1 MVHLLSDRGKSL
13 CVTVRCLHSTLLPW
27 GRADTKATEG
37 DETGYKVVSLTTL
50 LDLLL
55 LRSSEG
61 REGRCSGGC
70 QSAATM
76 AGPCIPEN
84 VCFAAFN
91 FLERSPGWNFPC
103 LACSV
108 CLGRAGKPL
117 DVGGPSCHVSS
128 ALSQK

>member
-1 MVHLLSDRGKSL
+1 MCHSEVSSQHTAPLGK
-13 CVTVRCLHSTLLPW
+13 
-27 GRADTKATEG
+27 GRPQGHEG
-37 DETGYKVVSLTTL
+37 DETGYKVVSLTNL

-61 REGRCSGGC
+61 REGRCSGRC
-70 QSAATM
+70 QSAAMT

-84 VCFAAFN
+84 VCFVAFN

-103 LACSV
+103 LARSV